1 MVFERP
7 KRPGNPASQ
16 PATNRPN
23 SATQRTQ
30 PASSGKPK
38 KIITTG
44 GSGQG
49 GGRNGNSGRG
59 GGQGGNQRPDDYP
72 SPWLEHPLDP
82 QPSPDATASFV
93 EYLRWMRSPDS
104 PYKDPMKVQ
113 ILQMA
118 MEGANY
124 QDRLTTLTN
133 RTKLIAGEG
142 NYFQAKAAWRIRVG
156 GHRGPESVL
165 LPAFDALGMPFIPS
179 STLRGVARNAAIQ
192 HFMATE
198 GLDWKQADRKVAIY
212 FGHLEAN
219 KPEDQCGKVVFLDA
233 YPLPVPSGQQGG
245 LVVDMANNIWKWD
258 DKNQLD
264 YSPNPNPFLS
274 LRESTF
280 LVGIRRASQC
290 SQQEFD
296 QIRQQVEGWLSSG
309 LQEGIGSQVN
319 IGYGQLVR
327 AGVGKTVEPLLKVEF
342 RVEGQLIHGQQRF
355 VNLYAPFKRERDGS
369 LKKDR
374 NNNLVADTTPDAE
387 VRSTAFKSMLRYW
400 FRSFSLGVLQ
410 PDQVRLWEGKLFGTI
425 QPKPIHGWIRVRV
438 TDSQTIRSEPKKK
451 EDDFGEQVGTL
462 TLHFSPEAPSDQ
474 LSQAQKLLLNLTW
487 MMFHL
492 GGIGQ
497 GARRPCYS
505 RQSRDYRPWWRGSNL
520 IAESEDKFWQLPDTL
535 KEFQQT
541 FQQRL
546 QAFYAALAQVTGISI
561 DSRSPLTTKQVS
573 PHAWAE
579 AIDRNCRIVV
589 CSGTENF
596 QKPYALAILH
606 DDRFKQSRKDKTG
619 KEIKD
624 SNGQVVRNYNPN
636 LCGSTNTKPVKPSP
650 VWIADLGNYQV
661 ITVFGTTQD
670 PRQDYLKVLQKEAT
684 EYRQIFPLT

>member
-7 KRPGNPASQ
+7 KRPGNPVPQS
-16 PATNRPN
+16 ATNRPN
-23 SATQRTQ
+23 PATQRTQ

-72 SPWLEHPLDP
+72 SPWLKHPLDP
-82 QPSPDATASFV
+82 QPRPDATASFV
-93 EYLRWMRSPDS
+93 EYLRWMRSPDPKS

-118 MEGANY
+118 TEKANY

-142 NYFQAKAAWRIRVG
+142 NYFQVKAAWRIRVG
-156 GHRGPESVL
+156 GHRGPESIL

-179 STLRGVARNAAIQ
+179 STLRGVARTAAIR
-192 HFMATE
+192 HFMVTE
-198 GLDWKQADRKVAIY
+198 GLDWKQADRKVATY
-212 FGHLEAN
+212 FGHLEAD
-219 KPEDQCGKVVFLDA
+219 KPKDKCGKVVFLDA
-233 YPLPVPSGQQGG
+233 YPLPIPSGQRGG
-245 LVVDMANNIWKWD
+245 LAVDMANNIWKWD
-258 DKNQLD
+258 DKNQLE

-274 LRESTF
+274 LRESAF

-319 IGYGQLVR
+319 TGYGQLVR

-342 RVEGQLIHGQQRF
+342 RVEGQLIHGRQRL
-355 VNLYAPFKRERDGS
+355 VNVREPFKRERDGS
-369 LKKDR
+369 FKRR
-374 NNNLVADTTPDAE
+374 NGNLVADTVSDPE

-410 PDQVRLWEGKLFGTI
+410 PTQVRSWEGKLFGAI

-438 TDSQTIRSEPKKK
+438 TDSQTIRSEPKG
-451 EDDFGEQVGTL
+451 EDDDFGEQVGTL
-462 TLHFSPEAPSDQ
+462 TLHFSSEAPANKAEQ
-474 LSQAQKLLLNLTW
+474 TQKLLLNLAW

-492 GGIGQ
+492 GSIGQ

-505 RQSRDYRPWWRGSNL
+505 RQKRTPSFPPWWRGSNL
-520 IAESEDKFWQLPDTL
+520 IAESEDEFWQLPSTVE
-535 KEFQQT
+535 EFQKI

-546 QAFYAALAQVTGISI
+546 QDFYHALAQLIGTSI
-561 DSRSPLTTKQVS
+561 QPRSPLTTKQVS
-573 PHAWAE
+573 SHEWAE

-589 CSGTENF
+589 CSGSAEF
-596 QKPYALAILH
+596 LKPYALAILH
-606 DDRFKQSRKDKTG
+606 DDQFKK
-619 KEIKD
+619 IK
-624 SNGQVVRNYNPN
+624 SNRNHEENKIYDPD

-650 VWIADLGNYQV
+650 AWIADLGDYQV
-661 ITVFGTTQD
+661 VTVFGATKD
-670 PRQDYLKVLQKEAT
+670 PRQDYLKVLKKQAT